1 FRRFGPLQKQLVD
14 CRSCET
20 RGQQAGLRADF
31 VANKSFIFL
40 RRIERVTAPQQFMH
54 HRGPERR
61 GGPDGKRVT
70 HWPAVEISDP
80 NCDGMFFIET
90 DRPGVAKSAAR
101 SSFRGD
107 SFVERER

>member
-1 FRRFGPLQKQLVD
+1 
-14 CRSCET
+14 
-20 RGQQAGLRADF
+20 
-31 VANKSFIFL
+31 
-40 RRIERVTAPQQFMH
+40 MH
-54 HRGPERR
+54 HRCPERR
-61 GGPDGKRVT
+61 SGTDGKCVA

-107 SFVERER
+107 SFVERDRRLCAKAYFARAVVGQNAGDDLCRFARRARLHLKVVVVES